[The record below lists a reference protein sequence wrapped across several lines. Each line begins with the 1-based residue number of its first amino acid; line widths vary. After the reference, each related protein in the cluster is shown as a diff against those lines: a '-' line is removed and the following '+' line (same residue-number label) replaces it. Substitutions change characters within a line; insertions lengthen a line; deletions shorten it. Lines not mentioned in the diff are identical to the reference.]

1 MDILTTP
8 NLSATMRAL
17 RPGYMFGV
25 GAPSTKETSLRALAC
40 RIAREEGKRL
50 IVRKTPTGFNIICP
64 DENYE

>member
-1 MDILTTP
+1 
-8 NLSATMRAL
+8 MRAL

-25 GAPSTKETSLRALAC
+25 GAPSTKETSLRALAY
-40 RIAREEGKRL
+40 RIARETGKRL